1 MRRRR
6 RRGGSGNKQ
15 PLSVKNATRCFDNIH
30 SNNTFNGVQVED
42 DEGSERWWCR
52 ARAPSA
58 HDNKE
63 CGVFVCAGHCG

>member
-1 MRRRR
+1 MAIAILPKWSSTAVYDK
-6 RRGGSGNKQ
+6 GKSTVEGS
-15 PLSVKNATRCFDNIH
+15 DNIH
-30 SNNTFNGVQVED
+30 SNTFNGVQVED

-52 ARAPSA
+52 ARAPSSA